1 MRIERYAYENCTAK
15 YALELDEELV
25 QGYNDALR
33 DLYNLPEDFVELTL
47 QDIVAIYKNEP
58 CRSDE
63 VIVSKN
69 YGDQYALCD
78 IVRDWLNDGVWDN
91 YIETVDGDTYDWDD
105 ELIED

>member
-25 QGYNDALR
+25 QEYNKVLHNGD
-33 DLYNLPEDFVELTL
+33 YILPEGFIDLTL
-47 QDIVAIYKNEP
+47 KDIVEMYKGDSP
-58 CRSDE
+58 RYDE
-63 VIVSKN
+63 KITHWNYEYPLGSIVEDLIN
-69 YGDQYALCD
+69 DD
-78 IVRDWLNDGVWDN
+78 IWSN